1 MKFFRF
7 INKTLRT
14 QDFELIYSLRFYI
27 VDLSEQ
33 LELKSKELREK
44 RKNVLKLYRAVQLSQ
59 EEVDNYENS
68 IGNLISNSEYLLGS
82 SEHSV
87 AYGFVTK
94 FTKQEGVVRALV
106 EYLVDLN
113 VVQTIVIADAREYSA
128 FPEEA
133 QFIVDIGK
141 RKTTNIFI
149 YRSIEID

>member
-1 MKFFRF
+1 M
-7 INKTLRT
+7 INKSLRI
-14 QDFELIYSLRFYI
+14 QDFDLLYSFRFYI
-27 VDLSEQ
+27 MDLSEQ
-33 LELKSKELREK
+33 IELKFKELKEK
-44 RKNVLKLYRAVQLSQ
+44 QKNILKLYRAVQLSQ
-59 EEVDNYENS
+59 DEVVDYQNS
-68 IGNLISNSEYLLGS
+68 IGNLISNNEYLLAT

-87 AYGFVTK
+87 AYDFVTK
-94 FTKQEGVVRALV
+94 FTKQEGVVRALI

-113 VVQTIVIADAREYSA
+113 VVQKIVIADIRQYSP

>member
-1 MKFFRF
+1 M
-7 INKTLRT
+7 
-14 QDFELIYSLRFYI
+14 
-27 VDLSEQ
+27 DLSEQ

-44 RKNVLKLYRAVQLSQ
+44 QKNVLKLYRAVQLSQ
-59 EEVDNYENS
+59 EEVNNYQNS
-68 IGNLISNSEYLLGS
+68 IGNLISNSEYLLAT
-82 SEHSV
+82 SEYSV

-128 FPEEA
+128 FPEET

-149 YRSIEID
+149 YR